1 MFGQLNI
8 VQTNIQNIKICI
20 YTDTLEDKNKREKY
34 SRTVQTQ
41 MHSLTLLMEVY
52 DFHVPMHEF
61 MCLTMVKTMAH

>member
-8 VQTNIQNIKICI
+8 VQTNIQNII
-20 YTDTLEDKNKREKY
+20 TDTLEDKNKREKY
-34 SRTVQTQ
+34 RTVQTQ
-41 MHSLTLLMEVY
+41 MHSLALLMEVY

>member
-8 VQTNIQNIKICI
+8 VQTNIQNIKHLCI
-20 YTDTLEDKNKREKY
+20 YTDTLEDKNKRGKY
-34 SRTVQTQ
+34 RTIQTQ
-41 MHSLTLLMEVY
+41 KHSLTLLMKVC